1 MLKLYIHGS
10 LPEKVS
16 PLNCLGRLDI
26 GYDKLDAHADYKLVM
41 TTAGLGESSPAKL
54 ENYPRW
60 SASMWDLVIRG
71 VCLCLN
77 RREAVWP
84 AELPR
89 KRKGAF
95 MDNLS
100 AVVEHWPDGFE
111 TRRAVVGRAH
121 IQRRHRNCRYVARFE
136 DDILGARESTA
147 FVHTPEGLSPW
158 DLLSR
163 AYAWTES
170 GSFVLHPRPTLY
182 TPIPVTC
189 GTESYVSLETVS
201 EPARTGIFRWM
212 ARRGD
217 KPAVVEGLLG
227 PCVPESH
234 FVTFLRRAV

>member
-1 MLKLYIHGS
+1 MLKLYIHS
-10 LPEKVS
+10 STPDEVS
-16 PLNCLGRLDI
+16 PRNCRGRLDI
-26 GYDKLDAHADYKLVM
+26 GYDKLDAHATYKLVM
-41 TTAGLGESSPAKL
+41 TTAGLGESSPATL

-60 SASMWDLVIRG
+60 SASMWDLAIRG

-84 AELPR
+84 AEVPR

-111 TRRAVVGRAH
+111 TRRAVIGRAH
-121 IQRRHRNCRYVARFE
+121 VKRHHRNCHYIARFE
-136 DDILGARESTA
+136 DDILGSRESSV

-163 AYAWTES
+163 SYAWTVSE
-170 GSFVLHPRPTLY
+170 SFVLPARPVLY
-182 TPIPVTC
+182 TPIPVAH
-189 GTESYVSLETVS
+189 GTESFVSLETVA
-201 EPARTGIFRWM
+201 EPARTGITRWL

-217 KPAVVEGLLG
+217 TPVSVEGLLG
-227 PCVPESH
+227 PCVPESQ
-234 FVTFLRRAV
+234 FVTFLRQAV